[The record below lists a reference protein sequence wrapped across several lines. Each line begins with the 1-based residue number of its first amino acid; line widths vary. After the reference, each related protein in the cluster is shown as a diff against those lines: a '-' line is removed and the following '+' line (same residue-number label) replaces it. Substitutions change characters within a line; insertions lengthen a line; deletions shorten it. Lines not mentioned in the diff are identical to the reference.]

1 MLKGCDLS
9 KWNPVTPSGYDFYL
23 IKASEG
29 NGYKDSA
36 LDTHF
41 NAVKSAGKLYG
52 FYHYARPDLG
62 NTPEAEADWFLSL
75 VGQHAGNA
83 IFALDYEGD
92 SLSKLYGFYHYARPD
107 LGNTP
112 EAEADWF
119 LSLVGQHAGN
129 AIFALDYEGDSLS
142 YGQEWALRWLQRVY
156 EKTGVRPVFYCSS
169 SALPMFEKIGKENF
183 GLWVANWN
191 VESPKIE
198 PWSVFAFWQYTNR
211 PIDQD
216 YFNGTIEQ
224 YKKYCKSDKKPEH
237 PKKSL
242 NEIASEVIN
251 GKWGNGNDRKTRLE
265 QAGYDYESVQAIVNA
280 RLNQKEPTY
289 QTALEVLRG
298 KYGNGN
304 ERRTKLR
311 NAAGYDYESVQAIVN
326 ARLNQKEPTYQT
338 ALEVLRGKYGNGNE
352 RRTKLRNAGYD
363 YEKTQAVVN
372 RLTTIATET
381 IRGRYGNGQTRINAL
396 RRMGYDPN
404 IVQEAVN
411 ILMQ

>member
-83 IFALDYEGD
+83 IFALDYE
-92 SLSKLYGFYHYARPD
+92 
-107 LGNTP
+107 
-112 EAEADWF
+112 AD
-119 LSLVGQHAGN
+119 A
-129 AIFALDYEGDSLS
+129 LS

-169 SALPMFEKIGKENF
+169 SALPMFEKIAKENF

-211 PIDQD
+211 LFDQD

-224 YKKYCKSDKKPEH
+224 YKNYCKSDKKPEQ

-242 NEIASEVIN
+242 NEIAGEVIN

-311 NAAGYDYESVQAIVN
+311 NAGYDY
-326 ARLNQKEPTYQT
+326 
-338 ALEVLRGKYGNGNE
+338 
-352 RRTKLRNAGYD
+352 D
-363 YEKTQAVVN
+363 KTQTLVN
-372 RLTTIATET
+372 RLTAIATET

>member
-92 SLSKLYGFYHYARPD
+92 SLS
-107 LGNTP
+107 
-112 EAEADWF
+112 
-119 LSLVGQHAGN
+119 
-129 AIFALDYEGDSLS
+129 

-169 SALPMFEKIGKENF
+169 SALPMFEKIAKENF

-242 NEIASEVIN
+242 NEIASEVIS

-265 QAGYDYESVQAIVNA
+265 QAGYN
-280 RLNQKEPTY
+280 
-289 QTALEVLRG
+289 
-298 KYGNGN
+298 
-304 ERRTKLR
+304 
-311 NAAGYDYESVQAIVN
+311 YESVQAIVN

-363 YEKTQAVVN
+363 YDKTQTLVN

>member
-83 IFALDYEGD
+83 IFALDYE
-92 SLSKLYGFYHYARPD
+92 
-107 LGNTP
+107 
-112 EAEADWF
+112 AD
-119 LSLVGQHAGN
+119 A
-129 AIFALDYEGDSLS
+129 LS

-169 SALPMFEKIGKENF
+169 SALPMFEKIAKENF

-211 PIDQD
+211 LFDQD

-224 YKKYCKSDKKPEH
+224 YKNYCKSDKKPEQ

-242 NEIASEVIN
+242 NEIAGEVIN

-265 QAGYDYESVQAIVNA
+265 QAGYN
-280 RLNQKEPTY
+280 
-289 QTALEVLRG
+289 
-298 KYGNGN
+298 
-304 ERRTKLR
+304 
-311 NAAGYDYESVQAIVN
+311 YESVQAIVN

-363 YEKTQAVVN
+363 YDKTQTLVN
-372 RLTTIATET
+372 RLTAIATET

>member
-41 NAVKSAGKLYG
+41 NAVKSAG
-52 FYHYARPDLG
+52 
-62 NTPEAEADWFLSL
+62 
-75 VGQHAGNA
+75 
-83 IFALDYEGD
+83 
-92 SLSKLYGFYHYARPD
+92 KLYGFYHYARPD

-311 NAAGYDYESVQAIVN
+311 NA
-326 ARLNQKEPTYQT
+326 
-338 ALEVLRGKYGNGNE
+338 
-352 RRTKLRNAGYD
+352 GYD

>member
-9 KWNPVTPSGYDFYL
+9 KWNPETPSGYDFYL

-29 NGYKDSA
+29 YGYKDSA
-36 LDTHF
+36 LDSHF
-41 NAVKSAGKLYG
+41 NAVKSTGKLYG

-92 SLSKLYGFYHYARPD
+92 SLS
-107 LGNTP
+107 
-112 EAEADWF
+112 
-119 LSLVGQHAGN
+119 S
-129 AIFALDYEGDSLS
+129 
-142 YGQEWALRWLQRVY
+142 GQEWALRWLQRVY

-169 SALPMFEKIGKENF
+169 SALAMFEKIAKENF

-191 VESPKIE
+191 VESPKID

-242 NEIASEVIN
+242 NEIASEVIS

-265 QAGYDYESVQAIVNA
+265 QAGYN
-280 RLNQKEPTY
+280 
-289 QTALEVLRG
+289 
-298 KYGNGN
+298 
-304 ERRTKLR
+304 
-311 NAAGYDYESVQAIVN
+311 YESVQAIVN

-363 YEKTQAVVN
+363 YDKTQTLVN

>member
-9 KWNPVTPSGYDFYL
+9 KWNPETPSGYEFYL

-29 NGYKDSA
+29 YGYKDSA
-36 LDTHF
+36 LDSHF

-83 IFALDYEGD
+83 IFALDYE
-92 SLSKLYGFYHYARPD
+92 
-107 LGNTP
+107 
-112 EAEADWF
+112 AD
-119 LSLVGQHAGN
+119 A
-129 AIFALDYEGDSLS
+129 LS
-142 YGQEWALRWLQRVY
+142 YGQEWALRWLRRVY

-169 SALPMFEKIGKENF
+169 SALPMFEKIAKENF

-211 PIDQD
+211 LFDQD

-224 YKKYCKSDKKPEH
+224 YKNYCKSDKKPEQ

-242 NEIASEVIN
+242 NEIAGEVIN
-251 GKWGNGNDRKTRLE
+251 GKWGNGNDRKTRLEQAGYNYESVQAIVNARLNQKEPKKSLTEIAGEVISGKWGNGNDRKTRLE

-311 NAAGYDYESVQAIVN
+311 NAGYDY
-326 ARLNQKEPTYQT
+326 
-338 ALEVLRGKYGNGNE
+338 
-352 RRTKLRNAGYD
+352 D
-363 YEKTQAVVN
+363 KTQTLVN
-372 RLTTIATET
+372 RLTAIATET

>member
-1 MLKGCDLS
+1 MLKGCDIS
-9 KWNPVTPSGYDFYL
+9 KWNPTTPAGYDFYI

-29 NGYKDSA
+29 NGYKDGL
-36 LDTHF
+36 LDQHY
-41 NAVKSAGKLYG
+41 NNVKAMG
-52 FYHYARPDLG
+52 
-62 NTPEAEADWFLSL
+62 
-75 VGQHAGNA
+75 
-83 IFALDYEGD
+83 
-92 SLSKLYGFYHYARPD
+92 KLYGFYHYARPD

-311 NAAGYDYESVQAIVN
+311 NA
-326 ARLNQKEPTYQT
+326 
-338 ALEVLRGKYGNGNE
+338 
-352 RRTKLRNAGYD
+352 GYD

>member
-92 SLSKLYGFYHYARPD
+92 SLS
-107 LGNTP
+107 
-112 EAEADWF
+112 
-119 LSLVGQHAGN
+119 
-129 AIFALDYEGDSLS
+129 

-169 SALPMFEKIGKENF
+169 SALPMFEKIAKENF

-191 VESPKIE
+191 VESPKID

-224 YKKYCKSDKKPEH
+224 YKNYCKSDKKPEH

-242 NEIASEVIN
+242 TEIASEVIN

-304 ERRTKLR
+304 ERRT
-311 NAAGYDYESVQAIVN
+311 N
-326 ARLNQKEPTYQT
+326 
-338 ALEVLRGKYGNGNE
+338 
-352 RRTKLRNAGYD
+352 LRNAGYD
-363 YEKTQAVVN
+363 YDKTQTLVN

-381 IRGRYGNGQTRINAL
+381 IRGCYGNGQTRINAL

>member
-9 KWNPVTPSGYDFYL
+9 KWNPETPSGYDFYL

-29 NGYKDSA
+29 CGYKDSA
-36 LDTHF
+36 LDSHF

-52 FYHYARPDLG
+52 FYHYARPDLK
-62 NTPEAEADWFLSL
+62 N
-75 VGQHAGNA
+75 
-83 IFALDYEGD
+83 
-92 SLSKLYGFYHYARPD
+92 K
-107 LGNTP
+107 P

-169 SALPMFEKIGKENF
+169 GALPMFEKIAKENF

-211 PIDQD
+211 PIDLD
-216 YFNGTIEQ
+216 YFNGTIEE
-224 YKKYCKSDKKPEH
+224 YKKYCKSDKKPEQ

-242 NEIASEVIN
+242 NEIAGEVIN
-251 GKWGNGNDRKTRLE
+251 GKWGNGNDRKNRLE

-311 NAAGYDYESVQAIVN
+311 NAGYDY
-326 ARLNQKEPTYQT
+326 
-338 ALEVLRGKYGNGNE
+338 
-352 RRTKLRNAGYD
+352 D
-363 YEKTQAVVN
+363 KTQTLVN
-372 RLTTIATET
+372 RLTAIATET

>member
-9 KWNPVTPSGYDFYL
+9 KWNPETPSGYDFYL

-29 NGYKDSA
+29 YGYKDSA
-36 LDTHF
+36 LDSHF
-41 NAVKSAGKLYG
+41 NAVKSTGKLYG

-92 SLSKLYGFYHYARPD
+92 SLS
-107 LGNTP
+107 
-112 EAEADWF
+112 
-119 LSLVGQHAGN
+119 S
-129 AIFALDYEGDSLS
+129 
-142 YGQEWALRWLQRVY
+142 GQEWALRWLQRVY

-169 SALPMFEKIGKENF
+169 SALPMFEKIAKENF

-191 VESPKIE
+191 VESPKID

-242 NEIASEVIN
+242 NEIASEVIS

-311 NAAGYDYESVQAIVN
+311 NAGYDY
-326 ARLNQKEPTYQT
+326 
-338 ALEVLRGKYGNGNE
+338 
-352 RRTKLRNAGYD
+352 D
-363 YEKTQAVVN
+363 KTQTLVN

>member
-9 KWNPVTPSGYDFYL
+9 KWNPETPSGYEFYL

-29 NGYKDSA
+29 YGYKDSA
-36 LDTHF
+36 LDSHF

-83 IFALDYEGD
+83 IFALDYE
-92 SLSKLYGFYHYARPD
+92 
-107 LGNTP
+107 
-112 EAEADWF
+112 AD
-119 LSLVGQHAGN
+119 A
-129 AIFALDYEGDSLS
+129 LS
-142 YGQEWALRWLQRVY
+142 YGQEWALRWLRRVY

-169 SALPMFEKIGKENF
+169 SALPMFEKIAKENF

-211 PIDQD
+211 LFDQD

-224 YKKYCKSDKKPEH
+224 YKNYCKSDKKPEQ

-242 NEIASEVIN
+242 NEIAGEVIN

-265 QAGYDYESVQAIVNA
+265 QAGYN
-280 RLNQKEPTY
+280 
-289 QTALEVLRG
+289 
-298 KYGNGN
+298 
-304 ERRTKLR
+304 
-311 NAAGYDYESVQAIVN
+311 YESVQAIVN

-363 YEKTQAVVN
+363 YDKTQTLVN
-372 RLTTIATET
+372 RLTAIATET

-404 IVQEAVN
+404 IVQDAVN

>member
-9 KWNPVTPSGYDFYL
+9 KWNPETPSGYDFYL

-29 NGYKDSA
+29 CGYKDCA
-36 LDTHF
+36 LDSHF

-52 FYHYARPDLG
+52 FYHYARPDLK
-62 NTPEAEADWFLSL
+62 NKA
-75 VGQHAGNA
+75 
-83 IFALDYEGD
+83 
-92 SLSKLYGFYHYARPD
+92 
-107 LGNTP
+107 

-156 EKTGVRPVFYCSS
+156 EKTGVRPIFYCSS
-169 SALPMFEKIGKENF
+169 GALPMFEKIAKENF

-211 PIDQD
+211 PIDLD
-216 YFNGTIEQ
+216 YFNGTIEE
-224 YKKYCKSDKKPEH
+224 YKKYCKSDKKPEQ

-242 NEIASEVIN
+242 NEIAGEVIN
-251 GKWGNGNDRKTRLE
+251 GKWGNGNDRKNRLE

-311 NAAGYDYESVQAIVN
+311 NAGYDY
-326 ARLNQKEPTYQT
+326 
-338 ALEVLRGKYGNGNE
+338 
-352 RRTKLRNAGYD
+352 D
-363 YEKTQAVVN
+363 KTQTLVN
-372 RLTTIATET
+372 RLTAIATET

>member
-9 KWNPVTPSGYDFYL
+9 KWNPETPSGYDFYL

-29 NGYKDSA
+29 YGYKDSA
-36 LDTHF
+36 LDSHF
-41 NAVKSAGKLYG
+41 NAVKSTGKLYG

-92 SLSKLYGFYHYARPD
+92 SLS
-107 LGNTP
+107 
-112 EAEADWF
+112 
-119 LSLVGQHAGN
+119 S
-129 AIFALDYEGDSLS
+129 
-142 YGQEWALRWLQRVY
+142 GQEWALRWLQRVY

-169 SALPMFEKIGKENF
+169 SALPMFEKIAKENF

-191 VESPKIE
+191 VESPKID

-251 GKWGNGNDRKTRLE
+251 GKWGNGNDRKARLE
-265 QAGYDYESVQAIVNA
+265 
-280 RLNQKEPTY
+280 R
-289 QTALEVLRG
+289 
-298 KYGNGN
+298 
-304 ERRTKLR
+304 
-311 NAAGYDYESVQAIVN
+311 AGYDYESVQAIVN

-363 YEKTQAVVN
+363 YDKTQTLVN

>member
-1 MLKGCDLS
+1 MLKGCDIS
-9 KWNPVTPSGYDFYL
+9 KWNPTTPAGYDFYI

-29 NGYKDSA
+29 NGYKDGL
-36 LDTHF
+36 LDQHY
-41 NAVKSAGKLYG
+41 NNVKAMG
-52 FYHYARPDLG
+52 
-62 NTPEAEADWFLSL
+62 
-75 VGQHAGNA
+75 
-83 IFALDYEGD
+83 
-92 SLSKLYGFYHYARPD
+92 KLYGFYHYARPD

-169 SALPMFEKIGKENF
+169 SALPMFEKIVKENF

-211 PIDQD
+211 PIDRD

-224 YKKYCKSDKKPEH
+224 YKKYCKSDKKPEY

-242 NEIASEVIN
+242 TEIAGEVIN
-251 GKWGNGNDRKTRLE
+251 GQWGNGNDRKTRLE
-265 QAGYDYESVQAIVNA
+265 RAGYDYESVQAIVNA

-289 QTALEVLRG
+289 QTALEVL
-298 KYGNGN
+298 K
-304 ERRTKLR
+304 
-311 NAAGYDYESVQAIVN
+311 
-326 ARLNQKEPTYQT
+326 
-338 ALEVLRGKYGNGNE
+338 GKYGNGNE

-363 YEKTQAVVN
+363 YDKTQTLVN
-372 RLTTIATET
+372 QLTTIAMET

>member
-9 KWNPVTPSGYDFYL
+9 KWNPETPSGYDFYL

-29 NGYKDSA
+29 YGYKDSA
-36 LDTHF
+36 LDSHF

-92 SLSKLYGFYHYARPD
+92 SLS
-107 LGNTP
+107 
-112 EAEADWF
+112 
-119 LSLVGQHAGN
+119 S
-129 AIFALDYEGDSLS
+129 
-142 YGQEWALRWLQRVY
+142 GQEWALRWLQRVY

-169 SALPMFEKIGKENF
+169 SALPMFEKIAKENF

-191 VESPKIE
+191 VESPKID

-242 NEIASEVIN
+242 NEIASEVIS

-265 QAGYDYESVQAIVNA
+265 QAGYN
-280 RLNQKEPTY
+280 
-289 QTALEVLRG
+289 
-298 KYGNGN
+298 
-304 ERRTKLR
+304 
-311 NAAGYDYESVQAIVN
+311 YESVQAIVN

-363 YEKTQAVVN
+363 YDKTQTLVN

>member
-9 KWNPVTPSGYDFYL
+9 KWNPETPSGYDFYL

-29 NGYKDSA
+29 YGYKDSA
-36 LDTHF
+36 LDSHF
-41 NAVKSAGKLYG
+41 NAVKSTGKLYG

-92 SLSKLYGFYHYARPD
+92 SLS
-107 LGNTP
+107 
-112 EAEADWF
+112 
-119 LSLVGQHAGN
+119 S
-129 AIFALDYEGDSLS
+129 
-142 YGQEWALRWLQRVY
+142 GQEWALRWLQRVY

-169 SALPMFEKIGKENF
+169 SALPMFEKIAKENF

-191 VESPKIE
+191 VESPKID

-242 NEIASEVIN
+242 NEIASEVIS
-251 GKWGNGNDRKTRLE
+251 LLP
-265 QAGYDYESVQAIVNA
+265 AM
-280 RLNQKEPTY
+280 
-289 QTALEVLRG
+289 RG
-298 KYGNGN
+298 
-304 ERRTKLR
+304 
-311 NAAGYDYESVQAIVN
+311 
-326 ARLNQKEPTYQT
+326 
-338 ALEVLRGKYGNGNE
+338 
-352 RRTKLRNAGYD
+352 
-363 YEKTQAVVN
+363 
-372 RLTTIATET
+372 
-381 IRGRYGNGQTRINAL
+381 
-396 RRMGYDPN
+396 
-404 IVQEAVN
+404 
-411 ILMQ
+411 

>member
-62 NTPEAEADWFLSL
+62 NTPEAD
-75 VGQHAGNA
+75 
-83 IFALDYEGD
+83 
-92 SLSKLYGFYHYARPD
+92 
-107 LGNTP
+107 
-112 EAEADWF
+112 ADWF

-311 NAAGYDYESVQAIVN
+311 NA
-326 ARLNQKEPTYQT
+326 
-338 ALEVLRGKYGNGNE
+338 
-352 RRTKLRNAGYD
+352 GYD

>member
-92 SLSKLYGFYHYARPD
+92 SLS
-107 LGNTP
+107 
-112 EAEADWF
+112 
-119 LSLVGQHAGN
+119 
-129 AIFALDYEGDSLS
+129 

-169 SALPMFEKIGKENF
+169 SALPMFEKIAKENF

-191 VESPKIE
+191 VESPKID

-224 YKKYCKSDKKPEH
+224 YKNYCKSDKKPEH

-242 NEIASEVIN
+242 TEIASEVIN

-304 ERRTKLR
+304 ERRT
-311 NAAGYDYESVQAIVN
+311 N
-326 ARLNQKEPTYQT
+326 
-338 ALEVLRGKYGNGNE
+338 
-352 RRTKLRNAGYD
+352 LRNAGYD
-363 YEKTQAVVN
+363 YDKTQTLVN